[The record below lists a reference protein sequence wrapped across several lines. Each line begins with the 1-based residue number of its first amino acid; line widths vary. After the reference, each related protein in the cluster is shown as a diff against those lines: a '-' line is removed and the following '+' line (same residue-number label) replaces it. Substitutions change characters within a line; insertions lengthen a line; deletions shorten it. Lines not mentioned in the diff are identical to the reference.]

1 MTEKRAGTEGQTG
14 QDRKARIDHGPLGI
28 RIARDG
34 QWFYHG
40 SPIARKEMVC
50 LFASMLTRREDG
62 SYWLIAPSEEGWI
75 EVEDVPFLAVEAFS
89 SGQGRARILSFR
101 TNIDEIVPLDG
112 DHPLRMS
119 DGAAGKTPYL
129 LIRPGIEAR
138 LARSVYYELADLG
151 SEEIIDGR
159 PLYGVWSA
167 GRFFPLGPFEGE

>member
-1 MTEKRAGTEGQTG
+1 MTEKRAETG
-14 QDRKARIDHGPLGI
+14 GPADRDRKPRIDHGPLGI

-62 SYWLIAPSEEGWI
+62 SYWLIAPSEKGWI

-89 SGQGRARILSFR
+89 SGQGRDRMLSFR
-101 TNIDEIVPLDG
+101 TNVDEIVPLDA
-112 DHPLRMS
+112 DHPLRMG
-119 DGAAGKTPYL
+119 DDAAGKTPYL
-129 LIRPGIEAR
+129 LVRPGIEAR
-138 LARSVYYELADLG
+138 IARSVYYELAG
-151 SEEIIDGR
+151 IGTEEIIDGQ

-167 GRFFPLGPFEGE
+167 GRFFPLGPFKGE